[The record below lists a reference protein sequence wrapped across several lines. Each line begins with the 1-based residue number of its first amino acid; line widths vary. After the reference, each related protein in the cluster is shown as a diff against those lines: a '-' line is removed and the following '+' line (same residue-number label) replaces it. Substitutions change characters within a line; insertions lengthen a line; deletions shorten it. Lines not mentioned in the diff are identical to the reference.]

1 MLPIRLGSSS
11 SDPCGTVGGGQQVPV
26 LQLGAHPSARPCRA
40 PPPHRRR
47 PSALWLHPEVAPKQQ
62 PEPLVLLWAEGS
74 TLAPEPGAKVSAL
87 RQTLAVQ
94 NSPAAHTARG
104 DAKCRDSS
112 ALGLS

>member
-1 MLPIRLGSSS
+1 MLLR
-11 SDPCGTVGGGQQVPV
+11 
-26 LQLGAHPSARPCRA
+26 
-40 PPPHRRR
+40 
-47 PSALWLHPEVAPKQQ
+47 
-62 PEPLVLLWAEGS
+62 AEGS

-94 NSPAAHTARG
+94 NSLAAHTARG